1 MRFRRFAV
9 ASVAVLTVLVV
20 PAAAASAHPLGNFT
34 VNTSSSLIVRTDEI
48 SIGYVVDMAEIPAFR
63 ERRTID
69 ADADGTIEP
78 AETAAYASSACRG
91 AADGLDVTVGGT
103 AVPVTDRG
111 SSTLTFPEGAGE
123 LRTLRLECR
132 LAAPFADALGA
143 GATSRVGFVDRNHAD
158 ALGWR
163 EVAAVG
169 DGVTLVRSDVPTS
182 SETGVLRSY
191 PREDLPLD
199 VRTASLA
206 VTGGGPRLVAEDDA
220 ATAVSPAT
228 DGGVLASL
236 VGRADLTPA
245 LTALMIVVAIGA
257 GALHALGPGHGKT
270 LIGAYLVGGGGTI
283 RHAVGVGGA
292 VALMHTASVLA
303 LGGVV
308 LAAERVV
315 APERVYPWLGV
326 AAGVIAIV
334 LGAMLLRSRLG
345 ALTSPGTA
353 GSHDVHR
360 HSDEHPH
367 GHEHEHGHEHGR
379 GGHGQGGHGHGG
391 DHAPEVAISS
401 RGLVALAFSGGA
413 LPSPTALVV
422 LLGAVSIGRAALGL
436 TLIAAFSLG
445 LAAALVGVGV
455 LVLRARTTAE
465 RRLSPRVMRLVP
477 VGSAAAIA
485 AMGLFLAVRGA
496 TQL

>member
-1 MRFRRFAV
+1 LAV
-9 ASVAVLTVLVV
+9 VTAVVLTAVVV

-34 VNTSSSLIVRTDEI
+34 VNTSSSLIVRTDEV

-69 ADADGTIEP
+69 ADADGTVDA
-78 AETAAYASSACRG
+78 AEMDAYSSSACRD
-91 AADGLDVTVGGT
+91 AAAGLDVTVDGT
-103 AVPVTDRG
+103 TVRVSDRG
-111 SSTLTFPEGAGE
+111 GSSLTFPDGAGG
-123 LRTLRLECR
+123 LPTLRLECR
-132 LAAPFADALGA
+132 LAAPFADALTVGHA
-143 GATSRVGFVDRNHAD
+143 SRVGYVDSNHAES
-158 ALGWR
+158 LGWR

-169 DGVTLVRSDVPTS
+169 DGVTLVRSDVATS
-182 SETGVLRSY
+182 SETDVLRSY

-199 VRTASLA
+199 VRTASLE
-206 VTGGGPRLVAEDDA
+206 VTGGGPRLVAAEASASA
-220 ATAVSPAT
+220 AAPAA

-236 VGRADLTPA
+236 VGRSDLTLSLA
-245 LTALMIVVAIGA
+245 VLMIVVAIGV

-283 RHAVGVGGA
+283 RHAVGVGAA

-334 LGAMLLRSRLG
+334 LGGILLRSRLG
-345 ALTSPGTA
+345 VVTSRRAA
-353 GSHDVHR
+353 GADDQRQAHG
-360 HSDEHPH
+360 HPH
-367 GHEHEHGHEHGR
+367 AHSEHEHGHAG
-379 GGHGQGGHGHGG
+379 
-391 DHAPEVAISS
+391 APAAPDAAIST

-436 TLIAAFSLG
+436 MLIAAFSLG
-445 LAAALVGVGV
+445 LASALVGVGV
-455 LVLRARTTAE
+455 LALRARTSAE
-465 RRLSPRVMRLVP
+465 RRLSSRVMRLVP
-477 VGSAAAIA
+477 VASAAAIT